1 LVVAVAGT
9 LAGCSGGG
17 GGGAHGGGTDTAAV
31 VPGAGQLFLTGQ
43 VERFTA
49 DDAQTP
55 APLGTPFTLS
65 ATERG
70 VGNATIDN
78 ALVGGKRSTISWA
91 TGTPLPVTG
100 AGGLDLGAAHVEV
113 DGRGITWGLDGAG
126 RAFVPGAYHAGASVA
141 VGAGGLGAPRDGVD
155 FGADERTVLTSRG
168 GVVCHLGPQR
178 LELQG
183 PGRITVSGRL
193 QVQTPTSRRTVGT
206 LSFGPGPFK
215 VTLSPAGGGL
225 TIDSVLQGTFT
236 AA

>member
-1 LVVAVAGT
+1 VAGA
-9 LAGCSGGG
+9 LAGCSGGSG
-17 GGGAHGGGTDTAAV
+17 GGGGGDAPAV
-31 VPGAGQLFLTGQ
+31 VPGAGQVFVTGQ

-49 DDAQTP
+49 DDAQAP

-100 AGGLDLGAAHVEV
+100 AGGLDLGPVHVEV
-113 DGRGITWGLDGAG
+113 DGRGVTWGLDGG
-126 RAFVPGAYHAGASVA
+126 SRTFVPGTYHAGASVA
-141 VGAGGLGAPRDGVD
+141 VGSGGLGTPRDGVD

-168 GVVCHLGPQR
+168 GVVCHLAPQR
-178 LELQG
+178 LELKG

-193 QVQTPTSRRTVGT
+193 QVQTPTGRRSAGT
-206 LSFGPGPFK
+206 LSFGPGPFT
-215 VTLSPAGGGL
+215 VTLSPTGGGV

-236 AA
+236 AT